1 MILGQSRNDGAA
13 LPIESASLYDHAP
26 KMLGQAMIQWD
37 RIELI
42 VAAVIGAVIGGVTS
56 IVLGHEGL
64 GTLIWALIGA
74 VVVSGVV
81 YFHRFFPPR

>member
-1 MILGQSRNDGAA
+1 
-13 LPIESASLYDHAP
+13 
-26 KMLGQAMIQWD
+26 MIQWD

-42 VAAVIGAVIGGVTS
+42 VAAVLGAVLGGITG
-56 IVLGHEGL
+56 IVFGHEGL

-81 YFHRFFPPR
+81 YFHRSFRR

>member
-13 LPIESASLYDHAP
+13 LPIESASLYDNAP
-26 KMLGQAMIQWD
+26 KMLGRAMIQWD

-42 VAAVIGAVIGGVTS
+42 VAAVAGAVVGGVAG
-56 IVLGHEGL
+56 ILLGHERL
-64 GTLIWALIGA
+64 GTLIWVLMGA

-81 YFHRFFPPR
+81 YFHRFFPR